1 MKKLLVAVDFSPAS
15 RYAYEYAEWLS
26 LQLSGSLT
34 AVFVNTATYAEITV
48 SEKKRQEMINKENN
62 GYRERLHQFTA
73 NYPDR
78 DEEPLTAVKPE
89 QLLVVTGRIAPALC
103 AAALKIEAD
112 AIVVGTRAKHSLRD
126 HLFGSVT
133 TQLIGQTPCPL
144 IIIPE
149 GAAYKTVSRIALA
162 VDIKQHEEPVLPAL
176 QSIATALEA
185 EIHPFYVNFLPEEQ
199 DMFKEEEVKKA
210 GHKITMVRERT
221 LVDGVDYFLEKY
233 PSEMLALYLPP
244 QAFLNNLFRG
254 RLSRHL
260 AWKAPAPLLLM

>member
-1 MKKLLVAVDFSPAS
+1 MVEPPTQRIAHC
-15 RYAYEYAEWLS
+15 RIC
-26 LQLSGSLT
+26 Q
-34 AVFVNTATYAEITV
+34 
-48 SEKKRQEMINKENN
+48 
-62 GYRERLHQFTA
+62 YRHLCRNYRIGEETPGNDKQGEQWIQERLHQFTA

-176 QSIATALEA
+176 QSIATALDT
-185 EIHPFYVNFLPEEQ
+185 EIHPFYVNFCPKSRICLR
-199 DMFKEEEVKKA
+199 KK
-210 GHKITMVRERT
+210 R
-221 LVDGVDYFLEKY
+221 
-233 PSEMLALYLPP
+233 
-244 QAFLNNLFRG
+244 
-254 RLSRHL
+254 
-260 AWKAPAPLLLM
+260 